1 MDSTSQ
7 ALEALTSDEKRELR
21 KHESVIRRGWETFVD
36 VGNALAQIQ
45 KDRLYRGEFKTF
57 AEYCRGRWQY
67 GKSQAYRL
75 MGAAEVIAN
84 LSPIGDIP
92 RPVNEAQVRPLIGL
106 SAEDQLSAWKAA
118 VEKAGENGVTAKLV
132 REAVAPFQPNDKKP
146 SKSPKSKKSARARAL
161 GLVDDVITALDA
173 NDLDQARACLGKLR
187 DSLAEPE

>member
-1 MDSTSQ
+1 MDSTAQ
-7 ALEALTSDEKRELR
+7 ALEALSSDEKRELR
-21 KHESVIRRGWETFVD
+21 RHESVIRRGWETFVD

-57 AEYCRGRWQY
+57 AEYCRGRWEY

-106 SAEDQLSAWKAA
+106 NPEDQLSAWKAA
-118 VEKAGENGVTAKLV
+118 VERAGKDGATAKLV
-132 REAVAPFQPNDKKP
+132 REAVAPFQANDKKA
-146 SKSPKSKKSARARAL
+146 SKSAKSKKSTRSRAL
-161 GLVDDVITALDA
+161 GLVDDVIAVY
-173 NDLDQARACLGKLR
+173 
-187 DSLAEPE
+187 E